1 MATQLKA
8 RVVKV
13 GNSKGIRIPK
23 PVLEQVGLT
32 DEVELSVEKDA
43 LIVRPKRTAQAW
55 SKWGGKAAPQPDH
68 AKSSEAEPARLVSLR
83 ARFHEG
89 QFDLAEPPPPMP
101 GDVEVIVTFLVPE
114 TGGEP

>member
-8 RVVKV
+8 RVVRV

-43 LIVRPKRTAQAW
+43 LIVRPKRTTQAW
-55 SKWGGKAAPQPDH
+55 SKWGGKTGPEPGT
-68 AKSSEAEPARLVSLR
+68 AKSQEPQPARLISLR
-83 ARFHEG
+83 GHFRDG
-89 QFDLAEPPPPMP
+89 QFDLAEPPPPVP
-101 GDVEVIVTFLVPE
+101 DGVEVIVTFLVPE
-114 TGGEP
+114 TD

>member
-55 SKWGGKAAPQPDH
+55 SKWGGKATPEPGP
-68 AKSSEAEPARLVSLR
+68 AKSSDVRPASLVSVR
-83 ARFHEG
+83 GRFRDG
-89 QFDLAEPPPPMP
+89 QFDLSEPPAEVPD
-101 GDVEVIVTFLVPE
+101 DVEVIVTFLVPE
-114 TGGEP
+114 TGSDS